1 MGVQLGVGNINT
13 FLKGTENE
21 NGNING
27 IVSDF
32 FKELNDGLSICI
44 LEDQI
49 SASYFVG
56 GNEFP
61 GITAHTRSITQPVI
75 KLISMSNVLDEFNTL
90 LNGDS
95 SEQELEEFL
104 VTHYRFIF
112 GEDYDCI
119 MTQLWIK
126 FPELDIGNSDR
137 RLDIFMRNSVTSD
150 WNLFELKRPSVKL
163 TKTIR
168 DVPMFTSEVQNAIA
182 QVKNYKNL
190 LSQDSVRRQFE
201 KEGIEYFQPEIHLV
215 IGRRPEITNR
225 QWRRI
230 VADESML
237 KILTYDNLYKAAE
250 NRVKSFAGIL

>member
-1 MGVQLGVGNINT
+1 MS
-13 FLKGTENE
+13 FLQGTENE

-126 FPELDIGNSDR
+126 FPELDIGNSNR

-190 LSQDSVRRQFE
+190 L
-201 KEGIEYFQPEIHLV
+201 
-215 IGRRPEITNR
+215 
-225 QWRRI
+225 
-230 VADESML
+230 
-237 KILTYDNLYKAAE
+237 
-250 NRVKSFAGIL
+250 